1 MIELYQEYD
10 NDMYK
15 RSARVLMKKIMTI
28 MLILG
33 VVILALS
40 IPSYFESITD
50 GIILSVAGAV
60 FCALYFLMPL
70 IFVKINSRNKVYSQ
84 KFTFTPD
91 TVTVELFDKR
101 LNGARVMINEFS
113 YSQFIDISEING
125 IVFLFL
131 AKNVA
136 FLINAKSFPS
146 VADKLLVIGYFREQ
160 KLKNATSKKEK

>member
-60 FCALYFLMPL
+60 FCTLL
-70 IFVKINSRNKVYSQ
+70 IFVKINSRNKVYTQ

-113 YSQFIDISEING
+113 YSQFIDISEVNG

-160 KLKNATSKKEK
+160 KLKNTISKKEK